1 MPIELTCRAVKRR
14 PFAVALRADALTLL
28 RILALEHC
36 ELSLMIVSDREI
48 RRLNRE
54 FRGKDQAT
62 DVLSFPQIEPT
73 RDLLKGH
80 ATSTP
85 NAPPIALGDIVISI
99 DTAARQARELG
110 TSTTARIRTLLIHGM
125 LHLLGYDHER
135 SIPEARRMFAR
146 EHELADLMSAA
157 DGPGRRSRLRKVPP
171 AAIAGATTRGKAAL
185 DARCSPAAMPERPA
199 KPPKKSSAKPQSR
212 SHSLRSG

>member
-1 MPIELTCRAVKRR
+1 
-14 PFAVALRADALTLL
+14 
-28 RILALEHC
+28 
-36 ELSLMIVSDREI
+36 MIVSDREI

-171 AAIAGATTRGKAAL
+171 APIAGATTRGKAAL